1 MISLRRSALVPL
13 VSLVMGLVVLSLSSL
28 GCMVLRSP
36 DRELARF
43 DRKSSNNNFR
53 AEKPFAVAPALFAPI
68 ANVAIV
74 KTGSQPYLSLDL
86 NFTAATALRAAI
98 DDRFGT
104 ALKHR
109 GEAHLTL
116 VTPPEMQKILG
127 SGLSLDEIKGIAQQL
142 GLQQSTIEQI
152 CLGMGHTRVS
162 NEDLRTFYLVVE
174 SPLVRRF
181 RAAIAK
187 VMISRGTDPAVF
199 DPARYFP
206 HVTIGFTNR
215 DLHESD
221 GVIKD
226 QSTCIAPLQVT
237 VS

>member
-1 MISLRRSALVPL
+1 MIGLRRNALATSVPVLIWSAAVTLGVH
-13 VSLVMGLVVLSLSSL
+13 
-28 GCMVLRSP
+28 GCMVWRSP
-36 DRELARF
+36 ERELARF
-43 DRKSSNNNFR
+43 DRKSLNSDFK
-53 AEKPFAVAPALFAPI
+53 AEKPFSVAASLFVPNVNSAL
-68 ANVAIV
+68 V
-74 KTGSQPYLSLDL
+74 KTGAQPYLSLDL
-86 NFTAATALRAAI
+86 NFPASANLRTAI
-98 DDRFGT
+98 DERFGT
-104 ALKHR
+104 SLKHR

-116 VTPPEMQKILG
+116 ITPPEVQKILG
-127 SGLSLDEIKGIAQQL
+127 TGLTLDEIKGIAQQL
-142 GLQQSTIEQI
+142 GLQQASIEQI
-152 CLGMGHTRVS
+152 CLGMGRAKVS
-162 NEDLRTFYLVVE
+162 NEELRTFYVVVQ

-181 RAAIAK
+181 RDAIAK
-187 VMISRGTDPAVF
+187 VMISRGGDPSAF